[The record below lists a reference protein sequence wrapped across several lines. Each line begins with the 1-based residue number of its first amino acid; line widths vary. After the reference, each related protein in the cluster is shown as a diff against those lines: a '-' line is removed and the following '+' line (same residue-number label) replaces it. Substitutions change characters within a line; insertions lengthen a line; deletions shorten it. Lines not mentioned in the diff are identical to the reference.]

1 VIEWLPMEKIQNRGV
16 IIPFKAKEVPTVGKE
31 EGGMAD
37 VAIALNAHHIQENTL
52 KGDVIRDIFILF
64 GAASSNSY
72 GRMSVPR
79 LEFNHLTQR
88 AVFDNNQ
95 DPAIILNGFQSVFVD
110 DGAVTLLGKDDK
122 FNQTLEISA
131 DGSIKL
137 VKEVSAAELDRRRWG
152 KMSESEMDEYMS
164 SLKKSMMGIPFQ
176 NP

>member
-1 VIEWLPMEKIQNRGV
+1 
-16 IIPFKAKEVPTVGKE
+16 
-31 EGGMAD
+31 
-37 VAIALNAHHIQENTL
+37 
-52 KGDVIRDIFILF
+52 
-64 GAASSNSY
+64 
-72 GRMSVPR
+72 MSVPR
-79 LEFNHLTQR
+79 LEFNHLTRR

-164 SLKKSMMGIPFQ
+164 SLKKSMMGIPSQ